1 MRKMLLG
8 AIIMVSPMTLNA
20 QEREDPSSVERHPLL
35 GKVYVSGEWRVPT
48 FDEIRRGL
56 GESRGDGEARE
67 WAEPAVA
74 LLRQTHGHTAR
85 EVQAMTDE
93 LVRFILEGTQEEA
106 SLAAVILTTAAAAD
120 YPGLPY
126 DGAVDALIF
135 AYKTLDARSDAHAE
149 VALGDVFRANARGV
163 GYVRRMFESHEPPP
177 PCQLAGRGRTIVVDS
192 GPPIPPPVIDNPCP
206 NVSKWCDAG
215 RLLLDAEGGP
225 PDREEFSRLCEWGR
239 TIRS

>member
-8 AIIMVSPMTLNA
+8 AIIMVSPMRLNA
-20 QEREDPSSVERHPLL
+20 QERKDPPSW
-35 GKVYVSGEWRVPT
+35 GVPT

-56 GESRGDGEARE
+56 GESRRDREAAK
-67 WAEPAVA
+67 WVEPAVA
-74 LLRQTHGHTAR
+74 LLRQTHGHTAQ
-85 EVQAMTDE
+85 EVEAMTDE
-93 LVRFILEGTQEEA
+93 LVRFILEGTQEEG
-106 SLAAVILTTAAAAD
+106 SRAAVILTTAAAAE
-120 YPGLPY
+120 YPGTPY

-135 AYKTLDARSDAHAE
+135 AYETLDARNDTYAE

-163 GYVRRMFESHEPPP
+163 DFVRRMFESHEPPP
-177 PCQLAGRGRTIVVDS
+177 PCQLAGRGRTIFVDS

-225 PDREEFSRLCEWGR
+225 PDREEFLRLCEWGR
-239 TIRS
+239 TILS

>member
-1 MRKMLLG
+1 MRKLLLDVIVML
-8 AIIMVSPMTLNA
+8 SPMTMNA
-20 QEREDPSSVERHPLL
+20 QERKDPSSVERRHLL
-35 GKVYVSGEWRVPT
+35 GKVYDNGEWRVPT
-48 FDEIRRGL
+48 LDEIRRGL
-56 GESRGDGEARE
+56 GESGRDREAWE

-74 LLRQTHGHTAR
+74 LLRQTYGHTAR
-85 EVQAMTDE
+85 EVEAMTDE
-93 LVRFILEGTQEEA
+93 LIRFILEGTREEA
-106 SLAAVILTTAAAAD
+106 SRAAVILTTAAAAD
-120 YPGLPY
+120 YPGMPY
-126 DGAVDALIF
+126 DRAVDALIV
-135 AYKTLDARSDAHAE
+135 AYETLDARHDAYAE

-163 GYVRRMFESHEPPP
+163 DYVRRMFDSHEPPP

-225 PDREEFSRLCEWGR
+225 PDREEFLRLCEWGR